1 MGAAASDVAQDRGPV
16 ARRGDHES
24 GIASGRYR
32 DRRQKG
38 QAATADPPQRST
50 YLVLMPDLGGH
61 QRSFVNVNGRLP
73 FKVCHSGANTK
84 HTIRPIRCKYSSETR
99 QNLKD
104 PLYDVGQWH
113 RPQRID

>member
-1 MGAAASDVAQDRGPV
+1 MVHTFRSVSHPSPSDKVSTGAAASDVAQDRGLV

-61 QRSFVNVNGRLP
+61 QRSFANVNGRLP
-73 FKVCHSGANTK
+73 FKVCHFGRTMAGIPT
-84 HTIRPIRCKYSSETR
+84 
-99 QNLKD
+99 
-104 PLYDVGQWH
+104 PLRLTNRAGD
-113 RPQRID
+113 